1 MKPQTISE
9 RRSGQ
14 RRRGDRRA
22 AGRREQRLYWFL
34 WGVGILNY
42 LDAAQTVYLLNMKM
56 MVEANRLMAFLL
68 DHSPYSFW
76 LYKTLVP
83 TLGCVLLWRYR
94 KKVKWLYGAVIAV
107 LAVYFS
113 VVTRSLLYMLLPI
126 PAHV

>member
-1 MKPQTISE
+1 VRAQTVQE
-9 RRSGQ
+9 RRDGQ

-42 LDAAQTVYLLNMKM
+42 MDAAQTVYLLNMKM
-56 MVEANRLMAFLL
+56 MIEANRIMAFLL

-83 TLGCVLLWRYR
+83 TLGCVMLWRYR
-94 KKVKWLYGAVIAV
+94 KKVKWIYGAVIAV
-107 LAVYFS
+107 FAIYFS

-126 PAHV
+126 PLHS

>member
-1 MKPQTISE
+1 MKPQTSTE
-9 RRSGQ
+9 RRNGQ

-34 WGVGILNY
+34 WGVAILNY
-42 LDAAQTVYLLNMKM
+42 LDAAQTIYLLNMKM

-83 TLGCVLLWRYR
+83 TVGCVLLWRYR
-94 KKVKWLYGAVIAV
+94 RKVKWLYGAVIAV
-107 LAVYFS
+107 LAIYFS
-113 VVTRSLLYMLLPI
+113 VVTRSFLYMLLPI